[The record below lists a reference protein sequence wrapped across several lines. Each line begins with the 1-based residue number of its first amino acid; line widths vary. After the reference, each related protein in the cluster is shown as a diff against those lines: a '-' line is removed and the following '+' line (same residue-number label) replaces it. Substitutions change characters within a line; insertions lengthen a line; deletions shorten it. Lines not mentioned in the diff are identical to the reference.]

1 MPWRLRS
8 GRLAGD
14 SLEPFFTALT
24 APPAS
29 IIDVMRRVAS
39 VIALSVALVPG
50 AMSTRASAQT
60 APAARTLE
68 LSFNSGRVTLIASGV
83 TLPEILAEWQRKGGS
98 KIVNGQALTGG
109 PVTYEFRDVS
119 ETAVIASLLRNA
131 AGVIVA
137 PRRPSGPT
145 GPSMIEQV
153 IVLPTSRPTTSSP
166 TVMTMPSNQNANPVP
181 IYGQP
186 ADDIPPAVPLQ
197 NPPQRAPGPQ
207 PGPSTPSNQPSV
219 GTAGTSATPGVIVA
233 PTKPGTP
240 VPAGT
245 IIK

>member
-1 MPWRLRS
+1 
-8 GRLAGD
+8 
-14 SLEPFFTALT
+14 
-24 APPAS
+24 
-29 IIDVMRRVAS
+29 MRRVGTLL
-39 VIALSVALVPG
+39 ALSAALVSG
-50 AMSTRASAQT
+50 AMATSASAQA
-60 APAARTLE
+60 APAGRTLE
-68 LSFNSGRVTLIASGV
+68 LTFNDGRVTLVANGV

-98 KIVNGQALTGG
+98 KIVNGQALSGG
-109 PVTYEFRDVS
+109 PLTYEFRNVP
-119 ETAVIASLLRNA
+119 ETAVIASLLRSA

-137 PRRPSGPT
+137 PRRPGGPT
-145 GPSMIEQV
+145 GASIIEQV

-186 ADDIPPAVPLQ
+186 SDDIPPAVPLQ
-197 NPPQRAPGPQ
+197 NPAQRAPGPQ
-207 PGPSTPSNQPSV
+207 PAPSTPSTQPSV
-219 GTAGTSATPGVIVA
+219 GTAGTSATPGVVLA

>member
-1 MPWRLRS
+1 
-8 GRLAGD
+8 
-14 SLEPFFTALT
+14 
-24 APPAS
+24 
-29 IIDVMRRVAS
+29 MRRVAS
-39 VIALSVALVPG
+39 VLALSVALVPG
-50 AMSTRASAQT
+50 AMATTASAQT

-68 LSFNSGRVTLIASGV
+68 ITFNDGRVTLVASGV

-98 KIVNGQALTGG
+98 KITNAQMLTSG
-109 PVTYEFRDVS
+109 PLTYEFRNVS
-119 ETAVIASLLRNA
+119 ETAVMRSLLRDV

-137 PRRPSGPT
+137 PRRPGGPT
-145 GPSMIEQV
+145 GASMIEQV
-153 IVLPTSRPTTSSP
+153 MVLPTSRPTTSSP
-166 TVMTMPSNQNANPVP
+166 SVMAMPSNQNPNPVP

-186 ADDIPPAVPLQ
+186 SDDIPPAVPLQ

-207 PGPSTPSNQPSV
+207 PGPPTPSNQPSV
-219 GTAGTSATPGVIVA
+219 GTAGTSATPGVVVA